1 MLRGLYTATSAM
13 QTNGKRMDVITN
25 NIANINTTGY
35 KKDLVLSE
43 AFPEVL
49 IKKINSPLDF
59 SAQEAFEGVE
69 VQQDNGGYYVS
80 AKGGYFRTQ
89 TMNGVSHQK
98 ELKFAVNKDGY
109 LSTYYRDQNGNIDTD
124 EGYMVLGN
132 KGPIYVG
139 NGALEINPQGQV
151 MVGGNVVDRLITFTA
166 PNVIGTLNAGVR
178 MDKIQ
183 VNYEQGHPY
192 QTDNQLDF
200 TLKGPGFFQVQ
211 TPDGIAYTR
220 DGSFKLNNN
229 NELVT
234 SEGYAVLGK
243 EGPVFIEGTKISV
256 SESGVILADEVYMD
270 QLDIVDITNIKDL
283 RKQGDNLYRMAEQTT
298 PQIQPFTGQVLQG
311 FLEQSNVNPIKE
323 MVQMITLFRNYESNQ
338 RMIKAYDDTIGK
350 AVNEVGKV

>member
-1 MLRGLYTATSAM
+1 
-13 QTNGKRMDVITN
+13 MDVITN

-49 IKKINSPLDF
+49 IKKINAPLDF
-59 SAQEAFEGVE
+59 SAKETFQGVE
-69 VQQDNGGYYVS
+69 VQQEDGGYYVRV
-80 AKGGYFRTQ
+80 KGGYFRTQ
-89 TMNGVSHQK
+89 TINGVSHQK
-98 ELKFAVNKDGY
+98 ELKFAVNQDGY
-109 LSTYYRDQNGNIDTD
+109 LSTYYRDHNGNIDTD
-124 EGYMVLGN
+124 DGYLVLGN

-139 NGALEINPQGQV
+139 NGGLEINEQGQV
-151 MVGGNVVDRLITFTA
+151 IAGGDVVDNLVTFTA

-178 MDKIQ
+178 TDRIEI
-183 VNYEQGHPY
+183 NYGQGQLY

-200 TLKGPGFFQVQ
+200 ALKGSGFFQVQ

-220 DGSFKLNNN
+220 DGSFKLNSN

-234 SEGYAVLGK
+234 SEGYAVLGT
-243 EGPVFIEGTKISV
+243 EGPIFIDGTEISV
-256 SESGVILADEVYMD
+256 SELGVILADEVYMD
-270 QLDIVDITNIKDL
+270 QLNIVDITNLKDL
-283 RKQGDNLYRMAEQTT
+283 RKQGDNLYRMAQQTQ
-298 PQIQPFTGQVLQG
+298 PQTQPFTGQVLQG

-338 RMIKAYDDTIGK
+338 RMIKAYDDTVGK